1 MRSRNWRQ
9 HLHSQLSKAQKEAV
23 MHKDGPMMVLAG
35 PGSGKTLVIT
45 KRIQY
50 LISHYQI
57 LPQRILVITFTRAA
71 ANEMK
76 ERFWRLAGETLP
88 VSFGTFH
95 SVFFTILKYA
105 YHYSADNILPEHK
118 KYDFIREIITDH
130 ELEIDDEADFMRQII
145 QEISLVK
152 GQMIPLA
159 YYHSGCCGDEV
170 FKEIYRAY
178 EEKLHENRWID
189 FDDILVYTYELLK
202 EREDIRKAWQQKFPY
217 ILIDEF
223 QDINKLQF
231 EIVKMMAL
239 PHNNLFVVGDDDQ
252 SIYRFRGSKPELM
265 LGFTKSYPDAEKILL
280 DTNYRSDREIIKAA
294 GNLIVHNSERFSKK
308 IMAQSAQP
316 GEVEFAIYKNQ
327 WAENEAVIADIKKQV
342 QRGVPYQEI
351 AILFRTNIQPRML
364 MRQLMNHNIP
374 FIAKDKIPNL
384 YEHWIA
390 RDIFTYIRIAQGS
403 RERKDF
409 LKIIN
414 RPKRY
419 IGRESLEELSVA
431 FDVWMEYYK
440 EQPWIAERI
449 DRLEYDI
456 RMLAMMKPY
465 AAVNYIRGGIG
476 YDDFCREYAK
486 YRHIREEE
494 LLEVLDELQESAKEY
509 QSYDAWFLHME
520 EYKEELERQA
530 KEQKQQPDGVTLATL
545 HSAKGLEYD
554 VVYLVDVN
562 EGIMP
567 YKKAVL
573 EQDIEEER
581 RMFYVGM
588 TRARHRLS
596 ISSVQ
601 EYNGKKSEISRFV
614 AEAGREEQR
623 QENRGSIKKQHKK

>member
-1 MRSRNWRQ
+1 MKSSFNKPQ
-9 HLHSQLSKAQKEAV
+9 SEAIT
-23 MHKDGPMMVLAG
+23 HGKGPALILAG

-45 KRIQY
+45 QRVKN
-50 LISHYQI
+50 LIEKQHIRPSN
-57 LPQRILVITFTRAA
+57 ILVITFTKAA
-71 ANEMK
+71 ATQMK
-76 ERFWRLAGETLP
+76 ERFTILMGEGRYP
-88 VSFGTFH
+88 VTFGTFH
-95 SVFFTILKYA
+95 AVFFSVLKNA
-105 YHYSADNILPEHK
+105 YHYTAQNIIREEK
-118 KYDFIREIITDH
+118 KYQILYDIIH
-130 ELEIDDEADFMRQII
+130 RMELEYEDEQEFMSGVLS
-145 QEISLVK
+145 EISLVK
-152 GQMIPLA
+152 NEGIDLSH
-159 YYHSGCCGDEV
+159 YYAKNCAADI
-170 FKEIYRAY
+170 FRKIYQQYEAGKQRAG
-178 EEKLHENRWID
+178 LID
-189 FDDILVYTYELLK
+189 FDDMLVYTYELFR
-202 EREDIRKAWQQKFPY
+202 ERKDILALWQKQYPY

-265 LGFTKSYPDAEKILL
+265 LGFTKSYPDTKKILL

-294 GNLIVHNSERFSKK
+294 GKLIAHNSERFSKK

-327 WAENEAVIADIKKQV
+327 WAENEAVIADIKRQV

-456 RMLAMMKPY
+456 RMLSMMKPY
-465 AAVNYIRGGIG
+465 AAVNYIRGGIR
-476 YDDFCREYAK
+476 YDDYCREYAK

-509 QSYDAWFLHME
+509 QSYEAWFLHME

-554 VVYLVDVN
+554 IVYLVDVN

-614 AEAGREEQR
+614 AEAGRAETGEQR
-623 QENRGSIKKQHKK
+623 INKKAT

>member
-1 MRSRNWRQ
+1 M
-9 HLHSQLSKAQKEAV
+9 QKNCAADIFRKIYQQYEAG
-23 MHKDGPMMVLAG
+23 KQRAG
-35 PGSGKTLVIT
+35 L
-45 KRIQY
+45 
-50 LISHYQI
+50 
-57 LPQRILVITFTRAA
+57 
-71 ANEMK
+71 
-76 ERFWRLAGETLP
+76 
-88 VSFGTFH
+88 
-95 SVFFTILKYA
+95 
-105 YHYSADNILPEHK
+105 
-118 KYDFIREIITDH
+118 
-130 ELEIDDEADFMRQII
+130 
-145 QEISLVK
+145 
-152 GQMIPLA
+152 
-159 YYHSGCCGDEV
+159 
-170 FKEIYRAY
+170 
-178 EEKLHENRWID
+178 ID
-189 FDDILVYTYELLK
+189 FDDMLVYTYELFR
-202 EREDIRKAWQQKFPY
+202 ERKDILALWQKQYPY

-265 LGFTKSYPDAEKILL
+265 LGFTKSYPDTKKILL

-294 GNLIVHNSERFSKK
+294 GKLIAHNSERFSKRSWHRVHSRARWNLRSTRISGRK
-308 IMAQSAQP
+308 
-316 GEVEFAIYKNQ
+316 
-327 WAENEAVIADIKKQV
+327 NEAVIADIKRQV

-431 FDVWMEYYK
+431 FDVWMDYYK

-456 RMLAMMKPY
+456 RMLSMMKPY

-476 YDDFCREYAK
+476 YDDYCREYAK

-509 QSYDAWFLHME
+509 QSYEAWFLHME

-554 VVYLVDVN
+554 IVYLVDVN

-601 EYNGKKSEISRFV
+601 EYNGKKIRDFPFCRRSGESRDRRT
-614 AEAGREEQR
+614 ED
-623 QENRGSIKKQHKK
+623 K

>member
-1 MRSRNWRQ
+1 MKSSFNKPQ
-9 HLHSQLSKAQKEAV
+9 SEAIT
-23 MHKDGPMMVLAG
+23 HGKGPALILAG

-45 KRIQY
+45 QRVKN
-50 LISHYQI
+50 LIEKQHIRPSD
-57 LPQRILVITFTRAA
+57 ILVITFTKAA
-71 ANEMK
+71 ATQMK
-76 ERFWRLAGETLP
+76 ERFTILMGEGRYP
-88 VSFGTFH
+88 VTFGTFH
-95 SVFFTILKYA
+95 AVFFSVLKNA
-105 YHYSADNILPEHK
+105 YHYTAQNIIREEK
-118 KYDFIREIITDH
+118 KYQILYDIIH
-130 ELEIDDEADFMRQII
+130 RMELEYEDEQEFMSGVLS
-145 QEISLVK
+145 EISLVK
-152 GQMIPLA
+152 NEGINLA
-159 YYHSGCCGDEV
+159 HYYAKNCAADI
-170 FKEIYRAY
+170 FRKIYQQYEAGKQRAG
-178 EEKLHENRWID
+178 LID
-189 FDDILVYTYELLK
+189 FDDMLVYTYELFR
-202 EREDIRKAWQQKFPY
+202 ERKDILALWQKQYPY

-294 GNLIVHNSERFSKK
+294 GNLIAHNSERFSKK

-327 WAENEAVIADIKKQV
+327 WAENEAVIADIKRQV

-390 RDIFTYIRIAQGS
+390 SDIFTYIRIAQGS

-431 FDVWMEYYK
+431 FDVWMDYYK

-456 RMLAMMKPY
+456 RMLSMMKPY
-465 AAVNYIRGGIG
+465 AAVNYIRGGIV
-476 YDDFCREYAK
+476 YDDYCREYAK

-509 QSYDAWFLHME
+509 QSYEAWFLHME

-554 VVYLVDVN
+554 IVYLVDVN

-614 AEAGREEQR
+614 AEAGRAETGEQR
-623 QENRGSIKKQHKK
+623 INKKAT

>member
-1 MRSRNWRQ
+1 MKSSFNKPQ
-9 HLHSQLSKAQKEAV
+9 SEAIT
-23 MHKDGPMMVLAG
+23 HGKGPALILAG

-45 KRIQY
+45 QRVKN
-50 LISHYQI
+50 LIEKQHIRPSN
-57 LPQRILVITFTRAA
+57 ILVITFTKAA
-71 ANEMK
+71 ATQMK
-76 ERFWRLAGETLP
+76 ERFTILMGEGRYP
-88 VSFGTFH
+88 VTFGTFH
-95 SVFFTILKYA
+95 AVFFSVLKNA
-105 YHYSADNILPEHK
+105 YHYTAQNIIREEK
-118 KYDFIREIITDH
+118 KYQILYDIIH
-130 ELEIDDEADFMRQII
+130 RMELEYEDEQEFMSGVLS
-145 QEISLVK
+145 EISLVK
-152 GQMIPLA
+152 NEGIDLA
-159 YYHSGCCGDEV
+159 HYYAKNCAADI
-170 FKEIYRAY
+170 FRKIYQQYEAGKQRAG
-178 EEKLHENRWID
+178 LID
-189 FDDILVYTYELLK
+189 FDDMLVYTYELFR
-202 EREDIRKAWQQKFPY
+202 ERKDILALWQKQYPY

-265 LGFTKSYPDAEKILL
+265 LGFTKSYPDTKKILL
-280 DTNYRSDREIIKAA
+280 DTNYRSDREIIKVA
-294 GNLIVHNSERFSKK
+294 GKLIAHNSERFSKK

-327 WAENEAVIADIKKQV
+327 WAENEAIIADIKRQV

-431 FDVWMEYYK
+431 FDVWMDYYK

-456 RMLAMMKPY
+456 RMLSMMKPY

-476 YDDFCREYAK
+476 YDDYCRGYAK

-509 QSYDAWFLHME
+509 QSYEAWFLHME

-554 VVYLVDVN
+554 IVYLVDVN

-614 AEAGREEQR
+614 AEAGRIETGEQR
-623 QENRGSIKKQHKK
+623 INKKAT

>member
-1 MRSRNWRQ
+1 MKSSFNKPQ
-9 HLHSQLSKAQKEAV
+9 SEAIT
-23 MHKDGPMMVLAG
+23 HGKGPALILAG

-45 KRIQY
+45 QRVKN
-50 LISHYQI
+50 LIEKQHIRPSN
-57 LPQRILVITFTRAA
+57 ILVITFTKAA
-71 ANEMK
+71 ATQMK
-76 ERFWRLAGETLP
+76 ERFTILMGEGRYP
-88 VSFGTFH
+88 VTFGTFH
-95 SVFFTILKYA
+95 AVFFSVLKNA
-105 YHYSADNILPEHK
+105 YHYTAQNIIREEK
-118 KYDFIREIITDH
+118 KYQILYDIIH
-130 ELEIDDEADFMRQII
+130 RMELEYEDEQEFMSGVLS
-145 QEISLVK
+145 EISLVK
-152 GQMIPLA
+152 NEGIDLA
-159 YYHSGCCGDEV
+159 HYYAKNCAADI
-170 FKEIYRAY
+170 FRKIYQQYEAGKQRAG
-178 EEKLHENRWID
+178 LID
-189 FDDILVYTYELLK
+189 FDDMLVYTYELFR
-202 EREDIRKAWQQKFPY
+202 ERKDILALWQKQYPY

-294 GNLIVHNSERFSKK
+294 GNLIAHNSERFSKK

-327 WAENEAVIADIKKQV
+327 WAENEAVIADIKRQV

-431 FDVWMEYYK
+431 FDVWMDYYK

-456 RMLAMMKPY
+456 RMLSMMKPY

-476 YDDFCREYAK
+476 YDDYCRKYAK

-509 QSYDAWFLHME
+509 QSYEAWFLHME

-554 VVYLVDVN
+554 IVYLVDVN

-614 AEAGREEQR
+614 AEAGRAETGEQR
-623 QENRGSIKKQHKK
+623 INKKAT